1 MFIEPDT
8 WNGGEIDLLCAL
20 DPGRHS
26 VEGCLRAIWGWPC
39 LQGPYD
45 RFDLEPAAQT
55 LGSPLEASYGVAA
68 LPGLGEKVA
77 FRVASVR
84 DEVGHWIYAGV
95 PLGSLGRVLPVGAYP
110 FVSTVGASW
119 ERTVHEWLFE
129 LALHIHEQVPFE
141 RAAIGW
147 ITLTQVDEL
156 ASKHVPEVRYH
167 SYLVASE
174 SGLVR
179 YGPSSTLPIMR

>member
-26 VEGCLRAIWGWPC
+26 VEGCLRAIWSWSC
-39 LQGPYD
+39 LQGPYN
-45 RFDLEPAAQT
+45 RFDLEPGAQT
-55 LGSPLEASYGVAA
+55 LGSPLEARYGVAA
-68 LPGLGEKVA
+68 LPGHSEKVA
-77 FRVASVR
+77 FKVTSTG
-84 DEVGHWIYAGV
+84 DEDGHWIYAGI

-110 FVSTVGASW
+110 FVSIVGASW

-129 LALHIHEQVPFE
+129 LALHIHKHVPFE

-147 ITLTQVDEL
+147 ITTMELDEL

-167 SYLVASE
+167 SYLVASD

-179 YGPSSTLPIMR
+179 YGPNSTSPMMR